1 MKNRVKKMVIL
12 TGMLCA
18 MSLAVYGCGRENTPG
33 SAGVGTGR
41 ENNKIPVP
49 TPMEGTDDKDEKP
62 KPTDDRDEKPKPIDD
77 RDEKPKPTD
86 DRDEKPKP
94 TDDRD
99 EKPKPTDDRDEKP
112 KATSAEKQ
120 SGGKGKHLDTSKIKD
135 GEALTGEIVKTGEM
149 QFTAREFKT
158 EKAKGGG
165 DVVIS
170 PGSGVEDSEYRKIS
184 VTYDHATTFFARK
197 IWDGGAKFEDFEAS
211 SKDLG
216 KGTRVSVWGSFEGT
230 TLRAHI
236 VMILK

>member
-1 MKNRVKKMVIL
+1 M
-12 TGMLCA
+12 
-18 MSLAVYGCGRENTPG
+18 
-33 SAGVGTGR
+33 
-41 ENNKIPVP
+41 
-49 TPMEGTDDKDEKP
+49 
-62 KPTDDRDEKPKPIDD
+62 
-77 RDEKPKPTD
+77 
-86 DRDEKPKP
+86 
-94 TDDRD
+94 
-99 EKPKPTDDRDEKP
+99 
-112 KATSAEKQ
+112 
-120 SGGKGKHLDTSKIKD
+120 KHLDTSKIKD

>member
-49 TPMEGTDDKDEKP
+49 TPMEGTDDK
-62 KPTDDRDEKPKPIDD
+62 
-77 RDEKPKPTD
+77 
-86 DRDEKPKP
+86 DEKPKP

>member
-49 TPMEGTDDKDEKP
+49 TPMEGTDDGDEKP

-86 DRDEKPKP
+86 DRDEKPK
-94 TDDRD
+94 
-99 EKPKPTDDRDEKP
+99 
-112 KATSAEKQ
+112 ATSAEKQ
-120 SGGKGKHLDTSKIKD
+120 FGGKGKHLDTSKIKD

>member
-41 ENNKIPVP
+41 ENNKIP
-49 TPMEGTDDKDEKP
+49 MEGTDDK
-62 KPTDDRDEKPKPIDD
+62 
-77 RDEKPKPTD
+77 
-86 DRDEKPKP
+86 DEKPKP

>member
-1 MKNRVKKMVIL
+1 MNCWLKNFIGGKGMKNRVKKMVIL

-49 TPMEGTDDKDEKP
+49 TPMEGTDDK
-62 KPTDDRDEKPKPIDD
+62 
-77 RDEKPKPTD
+77 
-86 DRDEKPKP
+86 DEKPKP

>member
-49 TPMEGTDDKDEKP
+49 TPMEGTDDKDGKP
-62 KPTDDRDEKPKPIDD
+62 KPTDDRDEKPKP
-77 RDEKPKPTD
+77 TD
-86 DRDEKPKP
+86 DRDKKPKP

>member
-18 MSLAVYGCGRENTPG
+18 MSLAVYGCGRKNTPG

-49 TPMEGTDDKDEKP
+49 TPMEG
-62 KPTDDRDEKPKPIDD
+62 
-77 RDEKPKPTD
+77 TD

-184 VTYDHATTFFARK
+184 VTYDHAITFFARK

>member
-49 TPMEGTDDKDEKP
+49 TPMEGTDD
-62 KPTDDRDEKPKPIDD
+62 
-77 RDEKPKPTD
+77 
-86 DRDEKPKP
+86 
-94 TDDRD
+94 RD

-120 SGGKGKHLDTSKIKD
+120 FGGKGKHLDTSKIKD

>member
-49 TPMEGTDDKDEKP
+49 TPMEGTDDKDGKP
-62 KPTDDRDEKPKPIDD
+62 KPTDDRDEKPKP
-77 RDEKPKPTD
+77 TD
-86 DRDEKPKP
+86 DRDKKPKP

-170 PGSGVEDSEYRKIS
+170 PGSGVEDSEYGKIS
-184 VTYDHATTFFARK
+184 VTYDHAITFFARK

>member
-1 MKNRVKKMVIL
+1 M
-12 TGMLCA
+12 
-18 MSLAVYGCGRENTPG
+18 
-33 SAGVGTGR
+33 
-41 ENNKIPVP
+41 
-49 TPMEGTDDKDEKP
+49 
-62 KPTDDRDEKPKPIDD
+62 
-77 RDEKPKPTD
+77 
-86 DRDEKPKP
+86 
-94 TDDRD
+94 
-99 EKPKPTDDRDEKP
+99 
-112 KATSAEKQ
+112 
-120 SGGKGKHLDTSKIKD
+120 
-135 GEALTGEIVKTGEM
+135 TGEIVKTGEM

>member
-1 MKNRVKKMVIL
+1 MNCWLKNFIGGKGMKNRVKKMVIL

-49 TPMEGTDDKDEKP
+49 TPMEGTDD
-62 KPTDDRDEKPKPIDD
+62 
-77 RDEKPKPTD
+77 
-86 DRDEKPKP
+86 
-94 TDDRD
+94 RD

-120 SGGKGKHLDTSKIKD
+120 FGGKGKHLDTSKIKD

>member
-49 TPMEGTDDKDEKP
+49 TPMEG
-62 KPTDDRDEKPKPIDD
+62 
-77 RDEKPKPTD
+77 
-86 DRDEKPKP
+86 

>member
-1 MKNRVKKMVIL
+1 MTNGKGIRGFLEAALMNCWLKNFIGGKGMKNRVKKMVIL

-49 TPMEGTDDKDEKP
+49 TPMEGTDDK
-62 KPTDDRDEKPKPIDD
+62 
-77 RDEKPKPTD
+77 
-86 DRDEKPKP
+86 DEKPKP

>member
-49 TPMEGTDDKDEKP
+49 TPMEGTDDKDG
-62 KPTDDRDEKPKPIDD
+62 
-77 RDEKPKPTD
+77 
-86 DRDEKPKP
+86 KPKP

>member
-18 MSLAVYGCGRENTPG
+18 MSLAVYGCGRESTSG
-33 SAGVGTGR
+33 SEDVGTGR

-49 TPMEGTDDKDEKP
+49 TPMEDTDDKDEKP
-62 KPTDDRDEKPKPIDD
+62 EATAAKEADREKPD
-77 RDEKPKPTD
+77 
-86 DRDEKPKP
+86 
-94 TDDRD
+94 
-99 EKPKPTDDRDEKP
+99 
-112 KATSAEKQ
+112 SAKEDPEKQ
-120 SGGKGKHLDTSKIKD
+120 SVGKGNRLDTSEIKD

-149 QFTAREFKT
+149 QFTATEFKT

-170 PGSGVEDSEYRKIS
+170 PGSGAEDSKYRKIS
-184 VTYDHATTFFARK
+184 VTYDHTTTFFTRK

-216 KGTRVSVWGSFEGT
+216 KGTKVSVWGNFEGT
-230 TLRAHI
+230 TLRARI
-236 VMILK
+236 VMILKYK

>member
-62 KPTDDRDEKPKPIDD
+62 KPTDDRDEKPK
-77 RDEKPKPTD
+77 
-86 DRDEKPKP
+86 
-94 TDDRD
+94 
-99 EKPKPTDDRDEKP
+99 
-112 KATSAEKQ
+112 ATSAEKQ
-120 SGGKGKHLDTSKIKD
+120 SGGKGKHLDTSIIKD